1 MSETEATP
9 PPAPEP
15 AIDEAQLRYALE
27 QLRSEENFP
36 LALIA
41 GAVAAAVGAAAWTA
55 ITVVTGYQ
63 IGFMAIGVGLL
74 VAFTVRAAGKGM
86 SPKFQIA
93 GAGFALLG
101 CAVGNF
107 LTVCWFIADYE
118 QMPFV
123 DVLTQLDPA
132 AIPDLMI
139 STFSGMD
146 LLFYA
151 LAVYEGYRLSLR
163 QVSESDLLQMTG
175 AGAPGV

>member
-1 MSETEATP
+1 MSEPEVTP
-9 PPAPEP
+9 GAPEP
-15 AIDEAQLRYALE
+15 AIDDAQLRYALE

-41 GAVAAAVGAAAWTA
+41 GAAAAAIGAAAWTA

-74 VAFTVRAAGKGM
+74 VAFTMRATGKGM
-86 SPKFQIA
+86 SPKFQFA
-93 GAGFALLG
+93 GAAYALLG
-101 CAVGNF
+101 CAAGNF
-107 LTVCWFIADYE
+107 LTVCWFIAQHE
-118 QMPFV
+118 GMPFV
-123 DVLTQLDPA
+123 DVLTQIDPA
-132 AIPDLMI
+132 AIPEIMI

-163 QVSESDLLQMTG
+163 QVTDSDLLQITG
-175 AGAPGV
+175 GGASGA